1 MNVILIGSQK
11 NDIGKTTICIK
22 MGLELAKS
30 GKKVLLTDLSSGKI
44 KMSEYLRVNEDIIYD
59 IVDVFKNTCTLEQ
72 GIIEINENLF
82 LLPSPRI
89 TDKINQINTES
100 FVKLIENTDDYDYV
114 IIDADKMTSFYI
126 DFSKIQNV
134 ITINNNDFSCVKEIN
149 TDKTIS
155 SKASNL
161 IVLINKY
168 NSKKASKGIMMKLKD
183 IEKLTE
189 TTAASLIEENIQY
202 QDIQYEMLFS
212 TDFLKT
218 EINNIIKFIK

>member
-82 LLPSPRI
+82 ILPSPRI

>member
-1 MNVILIGSQK
+1 
-11 NDIGKTTICIK
+11 
-22 MGLELAKS
+22 
-30 GKKVLLTDLSSGKI
+30 
-44 KMSEYLRVNEDIIYD
+44 MSEYLRVNEDIIYD